1 MSDRQRLDL
10 ASGKNTLSATVW
22 LLAHDS
28 QISRLTTLIHERA
41 DILKRYRLA
50 APAAI
55 AHHLHLP
62 THFHIHPV
70 EIDQL
75 ETEVTS
81 GNVLAVIFLIDPTR
95 PTPAEPDVTELSR
108 ICSVHNIPFAF
119 NLATAQPVI
128 NSFMQT
134 RVAHLIFNPV
144 AGQRDSTQDLLQ
156 IRQILSPWIHL
167 HIHFT
172 SREVDADQL
181 TQQAVAAQPDLI
193 IASGGDGTVSLVA
206 SQMLGR
212 GIPLGVIP
220 RGTAN
225 ALSVAMGIPTTVAG
239 ACQLILAGTTRHL
252 DAAYCNHH
260 LMTLLAGIGLEAGT
274 VGKATRELKNQ
285 WGVLAYLIAGWKQL
299 GEQALFKAE
308 LEIEGQIH
316 QFPAFAVTIANA
328 APPTSVLAQGV
339 GEVIFDDGLL
349 DITIITKQDAQ
360 QPTIKSKLQAARDL
374 INLYGSA
381 LIKTKADLPNLY
393 HFRTER
399 LRLTTASPEPIVV
412 DGEMVGNT
420 PLEVSCLPSTLTVVA
435 PAKRR
440 PTSVEKVAGFWVQ
453 KVFPSVSA
461 LIAALGL
468 GGLIGLPIAF
478 WLMRRMTN
486 VWISAQT
493 EALEVNILQ
502 SIQQFS
508 TPFWDRVMLSITRF
522 GNPEIVLPIF
532 LIILGVLWWRRD
544 YWRLLMGIVAFIGAR
559 TINFQL
565 GLLLEDSRPGIQL
578 PSVTDEALALSFY
591 GNYLQGTVLYGLI
604 AYLLALR
611 FPKLARWFYGG
622 AMLWV
627 GAIGFSRLYLGIQW
641 PFNVLA
647 GIVSG
652 LLWLMIC
659 IVLLRLQDIRQA
671 AKRQKQQTRLYLS

>member
-1 MSDRQRLDL
+1 MSDIDL

-28 QISRLTTLIHERA
+28 QISSLATLIHERA

-50 APAAI
+50 APAAT
-55 AHHLHLP
+55 AQHLHSP
-62 THFHIHPV
+62 SRVHIHPV
-70 EIDQL
+70 ELDQMDA
-75 ETEVTS
+75 EVTS
-81 GNVLAVIFLIDPTR
+81 GHVLAVIFLIDPTL
-95 PTPAEPDVTELSR
+95 PTPAGPDLAQVSR
-108 ICSVHNIPFAF
+108 LCSSHNVPFAF
-119 NLATAQPVI
+119 NLATAYPVI
-128 NSFMQT
+128 NAFMQT

-156 IRQILSPWIHL
+156 IRQILSPWMHL
-167 HIHFT
+167 QIHFT

-181 TQQAVAAQPDLI
+181 AQQAVTAQPDLI

-206 SQMLGR
+206 SQMLST

-239 ACQLILAGTTRHL
+239 ACELILAGTTRQL

-285 WGVLAYLIAGWKQL
+285 WGVLAYLMAGWEQL
-299 GEQALFKAE
+299 GEQALFNAE
-308 LEIEGQIH
+308 LEIEGQMH
-316 QFPAFAVTIANA
+316 EFPAFAVTIANA

-339 GEVIFDDGLL
+339 GEVVFDDGLL
-349 DITIITKQDAQ
+349 DITIITKPDAQ

-381 LIKTKADLPNLY
+381 LVKTKADLPNLY

-399 LRLTTASPEPIVV
+399 LRLMTASPEPIVV
-412 DGEMVGNT
+412 DGEMMGNT
-420 PLEVSCLPSTLTVVA
+420 PLEVSCLPSALTVVA

-453 KVFPSVSA
+453 RVFPSVSA

-478 WLMRRMTN
+478 WLLRQMTD
-486 VWISAQT
+486 VWLPAQT
-493 EALEVNILQ
+493 EALEINLLQ
-502 SIQQFS
+502 SIQRFS
-508 TPFWDRVMLSITRF
+508 SPFWDQVMLFITRF
-522 GNPEIVLPIF
+522 GNPEIVLPLF
-532 LIILGVLWWRRD
+532 LITMGVLWWQRD
-544 YWRLLMGIVAFIGAR
+544 YWKLVMGIVAFIGAWV
-559 TINFQL
+559 INYEL
-565 GLLLEDSRPGIQL
+565 GLLLEYSRPTMQP
-578 PSVTDEALALSFY
+578 PSLTNEALALPH
-591 GNYLQGTVLYGLI
+591 GNFLQGIVLYGLI

-611 FPKLARWFYGG
+611 FPTVTRWLYGG
-622 AMLWV
+622 ALLWV
-627 GAIGFSRLYLGIQW
+627 GAIGFSRLYLGLQW
-641 PFNVLA
+641 PFDVLA
-647 GIVSG
+647 GLVSG
-652 LLWLMIC
+652 ALWLMIC
-659 IVLLRLQDIRQA
+659 IVLLRLQDIRRV
-671 AKRQKQQTRLYLS
+671 AKRQNQKMIGEM